1 MLTFSGTGS
10 AFYSQLGNTGA
21 FIKKGRELF
30 LIDCGS
36 STFAKL
42 QSSSLLK
49 DIDHIYVLMTHL
61 HPDHAGSLGDLVFYG
76 YYAMGTIGQPSV
88 TVMAPSGIEVRSFL
102 RSTGVISDFYSYIEL
117 DTHKPTTTPSKQL
130 PVAIETVSV
139 QHVPYLTCFGYV
151 LSFEGESVYYSGDS
165 NMIPTNILKRF
176 LDGEFTRFYQD
187 TCLAE
192 YPGNV
197 HFPLSALEAAIPLRL
212 RERVTCMHLDT
223 NELVAKAEALG
234 FRVAIAARL

>member
-21 FIKKGRELF
+21 FIKRGRELF

-42 QSSSLLK
+42 QSGSILK
-49 DIDHIYVLMTHL
+49 EVDHIYVLMTHL

-76 YYAMGTIGQPSV
+76 YYSMGTIGQPSV
-88 TVMAPSGIEVRSFL
+88 TVIAPSEIEVCSFL
-102 RSTGVISDFYSYIEL
+102 RSTGVIRDFYSYIEL
-117 DTHKPTTTPSKQL
+117 DADTPSAVPSKTL
-130 PVAIETVSV
+130 PVTIETVYV

-165 NMIPTNILKRF
+165 NMIPTNILDRF
-176 LDGEFTRFYQD
+176 LEGEFSRFYQD

-223 NELVAKAEALG
+223 NELISKAEALG
-234 FRVAIAARL
+234 FRVALAARL